1 MLNNE
6 IFFQK
11 KEQQMRAVD
20 EEELID
26 TYRILKDNWVDRK
39 LFNNAVD
46 LVRMFKKYKSPK
58 FADLMDEINV

>member
-1 MLNNE
+1 
-6 IFFQK
+6 
-11 KEQQMRAVD
+11 MRAVD

-26 TYRILKDNWVDRK
+26 TYRKLKDNWADRK